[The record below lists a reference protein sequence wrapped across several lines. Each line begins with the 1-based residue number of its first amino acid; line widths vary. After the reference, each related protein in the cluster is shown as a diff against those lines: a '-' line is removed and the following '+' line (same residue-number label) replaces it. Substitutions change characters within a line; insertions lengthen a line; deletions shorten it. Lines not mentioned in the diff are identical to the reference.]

1 MQIKASDPAAFPHA
15 SRIRTSVHA
24 AKLNEF
30 ENRAIRSELQSNAIS
45 ERAIS
50 ARGTR
55 VSINFTLINA
65 LCLQDAEAILQRLVP
80 DGRIIG
86 HEYACLN
93 PRRDDWNAGSF
104 SINIQTGRWAD
115 FATEDKGGDL
125 ISFVAYVENISQG
138 KAARLLARMVGLEI
152 NGGRDE

>member
-1 MQIKASDPAAFPHA
+1 M
-15 SRIRTSVHA
+15 
-24 AKLNEF
+24 
-30 ENRAIRSELQSNAIS
+30 
-45 ERAIS
+45 S

-55 VSINFTLINA
+55 LAINFTLINA
-65 LCLQDAEAILQRLVP
+65 LCLQDAEEIIQRVLP

-86 HEYACLN
+86 HEYVCLN

-152 NGGRDE
+152 EGGRNE